1 MPLFQDIL
9 AHIPQLQEF
18 YALLPLGSRIGT
30 DSTSR
35 SHLTHGMG
43 LVFIE
48 TLPPKARAALRNEDN
63 ALRLTLP
70 VHTDIYR
77 FTHYH
82 EPQQPQPLWQ
92 RVLRC
97 IPGLGNLGCH
107 KVRGWGLEKNTT
119 QVGQGGNLVTLG
131 GVDAKGVNRDTC
143 EEVLALIRSIYQA
156 MEEAHRAGK

>member
-1 MPLFQDIL
+1 MPLFQEIL

-82 EPQQPQPLWQ
+82 EPAAAPTSVAACAAVYSRPWQFGLPQGS
-92 RVLRC
+92 R
-97 IPGLGNLGCH
+97 LG
-107 KVRGWGLEKNTT
+107 
-119 QVGQGGNLVTLG
+119 
-131 GVDAKGVNRDTC
+131 A
-143 EEVLALIRSIYQA
+143 
-156 MEEAHRAGK
+156 